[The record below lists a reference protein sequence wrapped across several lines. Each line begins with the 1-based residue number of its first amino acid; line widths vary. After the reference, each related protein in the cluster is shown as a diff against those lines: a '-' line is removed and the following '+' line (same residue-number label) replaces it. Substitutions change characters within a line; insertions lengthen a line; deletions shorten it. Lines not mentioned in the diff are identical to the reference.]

1 MHHSH
6 LGADN
11 AVSSQDLVAQTKQI
25 QSRLTELL
33 IQAAELIAQTK
44 RLTSELQQR
53 QEESEQHH
61 RLQPALPQE
70 ATADPSLVF

>member
-11 AVSSQDLVAQTKQI
+11 AVSSQDLVVQAKQI

-53 QEESEQHH
+53 QEETEQHH
-61 RLQPALPQE
+61 RLQPALPHE
-70 ATADPSLVF
+70 ATANPSLVF